1 MPPKRRQGAR
11 GGALGAKRSAG
22 FEEFYAGVY
31 GTRWPALRKALT
43 AASPKKVL
51 LWNRF
56 CQLPFAKVMA
66 NMKRMDEES
75 LLQVFRCQDGCEVA
89 PPASDAFNVK
99 AYYPLDYASALVVEQ
114 LEVGAFDRVLDVCAA
129 FGGNSIG
136 IAQFLS
142 ADGALTVNEPN
153 HERSARLRRNIRE
166 YIPSNYVP
174 VTITQ
179 RNAETWYAP
188 SMYHRVLVDAP
199 CSAERYFLQRDGGA
213 PVSPKM
219 WTEQT
224 SLELSRRG
232 CVLLLRALETCRPG
246 GRVVYSTRSL
256 SPLENDGVV
265 EDALRRTRCQ
275 VEVHPTTLCN
285 MGEKTRYGHIVLPDT
300 AGGFGPLFCCV
311 IHKVSDRREEV
322 DSNEEGEECEYDD
335 ENGDS

>member
-1 MPPKRRQGAR
+1 M
-11 GGALGAKRSAG
+11 S
-22 FEEFYAGVY
+22 V
-31 GTRWPALRKALT
+31 
-43 AASPKKVL
+43 ASGYD
-51 LWNRF
+51 
-56 CQLPFAKVMA
+56 A
-66 NMKRMDEES
+66 NIK
-75 LLQVFRCQDGCEVA
+75 
-89 PPASDAFNVK
+89 
-99 AYYPLDYASALVVEQ
+99 
-114 LEVGAFDRVLDVCAA
+114 
-129 FGGNSIG
+129 
-136 IAQFLS
+136 
-142 ADGALTVNEPN
+142 
-153 HERSARLRRNIRE
+153 E

-199 CSAERYFLQRDGGA
+199 CSAERYLLQRDGGA

-256 SPLENDGVV
+256 SPLENDGAV

-322 DSNEEGEECEYDD
+322 DINEEGEECEYDD